1 MGKKKKPAGFNSPF
15 ADLKL
20 PSIPKPAPKKAREP
34 RPPTAPATKYSD
46 DALFSEIMDDV
57 VPINQS
63 QRTLPKK
70 SPPRPAVQE
79 RSPAEDDAMALE
91 ELYGL
96 VETDSK
102 RNFTVQAHPEGGT
115 MGRAPGV
122 NAQLLK
128 QLQSGDIPPRRH
140 LDLHGKIKSEAF
152 KLLKSFIR
160 ESRHEGEYC
169 VLVITGKGHHSPDG
183 QSIIQ
188 EALPLWLTRSPVD
201 NHVLAFSPAQPRDGG
216 GGAFYVLLKKFS

>member
-1 MGKKKKPAGFNSPF
+1 MGKKKKPAGFHTPF

-20 PSIPKPAPKKAREP
+20 PSVPKPAPKKAPEP
-34 RPPTAPATKYSD
+34 KKRTTQGTQYSD

-70 SPPRPAVQE
+70 SPARPAVRE

-102 RNFTVQAHPEGGT
+102 RSFTVQAHPQGGT
-115 MGRAPGV
+115 MGRAHGV

-128 QLQSGDIPPRRH
+128 QLQSGDISPRRH

-152 KLLKSFIR
+152 KLLKRFIR
-160 ESRHEGEYC
+160 ESRQEGEYC
-169 VLVITGKGHHSPDG
+169 VLVITGKGHNSPDG
-183 QSIIQ
+183 RSIIQ
-188 EALPLWLTRSPVD
+188 EALPLWLTRSPID
-201 NHVLAFSPAQPRDGG
+201 THILAFSPAQPRDGG
-216 GGAFYVLLKKFS
+216 GGAFYVLLKKFL